1 MPFWKIYIPNKIL
14 RKDLYI
20 EKNQTSLKFA
30 YPIPINFVN
39 PKRAVLSASMTLE
52 AAFIV
57 PLFLFFSI
65 ILIYVMNLIH
75 FQSHTNE
82 IMYDV
87 SRNLSKLEY
96 NMEGSASEVMA
107 MSLFYGQMDS
117 DTVDKLMIRGGRL
130 GITSLSSDFEED
142 MIRFEIHYTANVPFD
157 FLNIMD
163 LSCTQK
169 ICVRKWIGNEDKG
182 EQNEVDPL
190 NDGKMVYITE
200 TGSVYHTN
208 RSCTHLVLSKKMVS
222 YKELELLR
230 NTGGGK
236 YHACEICVRNQSS
249 TGAVYITDWGDR
261 YHLDGNCSGL
271 KRGVLLVPYE
281 EVSDWP
287 HCTRCKEG

>member
-1 MPFWKIYIPNKIL
+1 MPFWKIYNKNKIL

-20 EKNQTSLKFA
+20 ENNQDEMKFA

-65 ILIYVMNLIH
+65 ILIYIINLVH

-82 IMYDV
+82 VMYDV

-96 NMEGSASEVMA
+96 SMENSANAGTAMA
-107 MSLFYGQMDS
+107 MLHGQLDGSM
-117 DTVDKLMIRGGRL
+117 VDKIMIRGGRM
-130 GITSLSSDFEED
+130 GITFLSSDFEED
-142 MIRFEIHYTANVPFD
+142 MIRLEIHYIANVPFD
-157 FLNIMD
+157 FLKIMD

-169 ICVRKWIGNEDKG
+169 ICIRKWIGNEDKG
-182 EQNEVDPL
+182 
-190 NDGKMVYITE
+190 DGEGGDASEEERMVYITE

-208 RSCTHLVLSKKMVS
+208 RNCTHLMLSKKTVS
-222 YKELELLR
+222 YGELEYLR
-230 NTGGGK
+230 NSGGGK
-236 YHACEICVRNQSS
+236 YHACEMCVGKQGSG
-249 TGAVYITDWGDR
+249 TVYITDWGDR

-281 EVSDWP
+281 EVVGWSQ
-287 HCTRCKEG
+287 CMRCQEG